1 MYSLL
6 MKFYYSSK
14 AVSQMLIL
22 NWFLFSRSYFGF
34 LLLISFYNDDDDCRV
49 IMPSLIMKLY
59 LIYSSNGRFIKYSI
73 KFISI
78 FIPFLNINKQ
88 WTSCRTEKVSS
99 NVRFCFVWSKSRLVI
114 KRQLYSTLF
123 MDLCQYVLNW
133 QTNVDNSWFP
143 GQTYRT
149 CFTL

>member
-1 MYSLL
+1 
-6 MKFYYSSK
+6 
-14 AVSQMLIL
+14 MLIL

-114 KRQLYSTLF
+114 KKQLYSTLF
-123 MDLCQYVLNW
+123 MDLCQYVLTW
-133 QTNVDNSWFP
+133 QTNVDNCWFP
-143 GQTYRT
+143 DQTYRT